1 MQFFLWVPWLIL
13 CYNSTCWFIILKL
26 ICRHCSLIL
35 STMNFVLFFYF
46 ILLLFFRGL
55 GGGGGG
61 GSNCSFCFRFNS
73 DIYKVGVR
81 KLNDCCLFC
90 GLLCCSYVCWKINV
104 KQIGHG
110 CCDMICYS
118 NTVLQLD
125 GKLHQIWFSTCMIC
139 HSDLIVTW
147 HHVDMYTQCMI
158 CHPFTSTTITFLPLS
173 VVLIQ
178 MRLCVCTCVYLHMC
192 VWPWLHVHVIMSTLF

>member
-1 MQFFLWVPWLIL
+1 MFTHIEYNEFCFVFL
-13 CYNSTCWFIILKL
+13 
-26 ICRHCSLIL
+26 
-35 STMNFVLFFYF
+35 FYF
-46 ILLLFFRGL
+46 VAVFR
-55 GGGGGG
+55 GGGGG

-81 KLNDCCLFC
+81 NLNDCCLFC

-147 HHVDMYTQCMI
+147 HDRSCGYVHSVHD
-158 CHPFTSTTITFLPLS
+158 LPPLYQHHNNLS
-173 VVLIQ
+173 AI
-178 MRLCVCTCVYLHMC
+178 VCCINTDETMCLYMC
-192 VWPWLHVHVIMSTLF
+192 VFAHVCLTLAPCACDYEHTVLGLLTLNKTKRANTTK